1 MMAGRLCLVAALV
14 LAAPE
19 RARASP
25 PEMRPEARALLEEGL
40 RYYDL
45 RDYKEAVKVLRRAL
59 EVERQPEIW
68 YAMAQAQRMAGD
80 CTGAIASYEA
90 FLQTGPPAGPAD
102 AARQNIERC
111 RTELRVRPAAPIEPP
126 PPTAPAP
133 APTRATDRPPWY
145 ADPIGDALCI
155 GGLAAL
161 AGGLT
166 LWKIGRDDVEEA
178 NGARSYA
185 DYRRRAGGLDT
196 AETEQAVGV
205 VAMGVGGALIVAG
218 IARYRWRPT
227 ARGDRATIA
236 GALVPGGGL
245 VVLSGRAF

>member
-1 MMAGRLCLVAALV
+1 MMAGRLCLLAAFL

-19 RARASP
+19 RARANP
-25 PEMRPEARALLEEGL
+25 PEMQPQARALLEEGL

-45 RDYKEAVKVLRRAL
+45 RDYEEAVKVLRRAL
-59 EVERQPEIW
+59 EVERRPEIW

-80 CTGAIASYEA
+80 CAGAIPSYEA
-90 FLQTGPPAGPAD
+90 FLETGPPAGQAD
-102 AARQNIERC
+102 ATRKNIERC
-111 RTELRVRPAAPIEPP
+111 RAELRARPLTPPEPP
-126 PPTAPAP
+126 NPTAPALSP
-133 APTRATDRPPWY
+133 TLAPHRPPWY

-161 AGGLT
+161 GGGVT
-166 LWKIGRDDVEEA
+166 LWKIGRDDVEDA
-178 NGARSYA
+178 NSARSYA
-185 DYRRRAGGLDT
+185 DYRRHAGGVDT

-205 VAMGVGGALIVAG
+205 AAMAVGGALIVAG
-218 IARYRWRPT
+218 IARYWWRPA
-227 ARGDRATIA
+227 ARADRPAIA